1 MTNTIDDYSLLTAPA
16 ADDLVLIWDTSA
28 GATKKARFDAF
39 DIDFAGTFTGASV
52 LASPA
57 SGDLLLIYDVSTTTV
72 KSLAYSTLTALLSSA
87 VAADGSVALT
97 ADWDIGV
104 GRKIQAEQIRAR
116 SSGGLGLAEDGG
128 AYGLFIQ
135 DSTGFVGVGT
145 GNPSSRLTVSGT
157 ITTTALTASGA
168 VSGGNNTD
176 TTSYLGRA
184 AIGYDGSNS
193 DFASFAHVD
202 QNAYNTF
209 ALTQTAAGLTLLNA
223 ASGQRIG
230 FEIAALEYAA
240 VDSTAFYPAVDA
252 SYDLGKSGNRWRV
265 IRASGAIYGAADS
278 DTASYFGRAAI
289 GYDGLFSDSAI
300 FAHIDQYGT
309 AGAAVK
315 QSAAGITTINAANGQ
330 PINFGF
336 AGGAYYQMDTT
347 GFLPTT
353 DDARDLGGASN
364 RWDDVYATNGTIQTS
379 DERQKVGVAPS
390 DLGLAFIRQL
400 EPIRYRFRDRQR
412 PHYGLS
418 AQQVRG
424 ALDAL
429 GVDDFAGYIHD
440 ERSDS
445 HGLRMGEF
453 IAPIIAAL
461 QELATRLEA
470 LEA

>member
-97 ADWDIGV
+97 ADWDIGS
-104 GRKIQAEQIRAR
+104 GRKIKAEQIRAR

-135 DSTGFVGVGT
+135 DSTGYVGVGT
-145 GNPSSRLTVSGT
+145 GSPTVRLTVNGAVTASGALAAT
-157 ITTTALTASGA
+157 TGTFSGAITTTALTASGA

-184 AIGYDGSNS
+184 AVGYDGSNS

-209 ALTQTAAGLTLLNA
+209 ALTQNANGLTLLNA
-223 ASGQRIG
+223 AGGQRIG
-230 FEIAALEYAA
+230 FEIAALEYVSVDTAA
-240 VDSTAFYPAVDA
+240 LYPAVDD
-252 SYDLGKSGNRWRV
+252 SYDLGK
-265 IRASGAIYGAADS
+265 
-278 DTASYFGRAAI
+278 
-289 GYDGLFSDSAI
+289 L
-300 FAHIDQYGT
+300 
-309 AGAAVK
+309 
-315 QSAAGITTINAANGQ
+315 
-330 PINFGF
+330 
-336 AGGAYYQMDTT
+336 
-347 GFLPTT
+347 
-353 DDARDLGGASN
+353 SN
-364 RWDDVYATNGTIQTS
+364 RFDDVYATNGTIQTS

-400 EPIRYRFRDRQR
+400 EPIRYRFRDRKR

-445 HGLRMGEF
+445 HGLRYGEF